1 MANSNKDIALQIL
14 NENSVGVM
22 ATNNNGVPNSRYMT
36 FDYVQSKLYTVAKED
51 SEVVREITEYGGT
64 HILLGYE
71 DKDNEG
77 VLETFLEIEGNAAT
91 TLNDVVK
98 QQLLEKYPAHADG
111 NFVLIQVTPTRMR
124 IMNKNGKNQEE
135 IQLY

>member
-1 MANSNKDIALQIL
+1 MANSNKEIALQIL
-14 NENSVGVM
+14 NENSIGVM
-22 ATNNNGVPNSRYMT
+22 ATNNNGLPNSRYMT
-36 FDYVQSKLYTVAKED
+36 FNYVQSKLYTVALED
-51 SEVVREITEYGGT
+51 SDVVREITEYGGT

-71 DKDNEG
+71 SDG
-77 VLETFLEIEGNAAT
+77 ILETFLEIEGNAAT

-98 QQLLEKYPAHADG
+98 QQLLEKYPEHAEG

>member
-1 MANSNKDIALQIL
+1 MSKSNKEIALQIL
-14 NENSVGVM
+14 NENSIGVM

-36 FDYVQSKLYTVAKED
+36 FDYVQSKLYTVALED

-71 DKDNEG
+71 SDEI
-77 VLETFLEIEGNAAT
+77 LETFLEIEGNAAT

-98 QQLLEKYPAHADG
+98 QQLLEKYPEHADG

>member
-1 MANSNKDIALQIL
+1 MSKSNKEIALQIL
-14 NENSVGVM
+14 NENSIGVM

-36 FDYVQSKLYTVAKED
+36 FDYVQSKLYTVALED

-71 DKDNEG
+71 SDG
-77 VLETFLEIEGNAAT
+77 ILETFLEIEGNAAT

-98 QQLLEKYPAHADG
+98 QQLLEKYPEHADG

>member
-1 MANSNKDIALQIL
+1 MSKSNKEIALQIL
-14 NENSVGVM
+14 NENSIGVM

-36 FDYVQSKLYTVAKED
+36 FDYVESKLYTVAQED

-71 DKDNEG
+71 GEEI
-77 VLETFLEIEGNAAT
+77 LETFLEIEGNAAT

-98 QQLLEKYPAHADG
+98 QQLLEKYPEHADG

>member
-1 MANSNKDIALQIL
+1 MSKSNKEIALQIL
-14 NENSVGVM
+14 NENSIGVM

-36 FDYVQSKLYTVAKED
+36 FDYVQSKLYTVALED

-71 DKDNEG
+71 SDG
-77 VLETFLEIEGNAAT
+77 ILETFLEIEGNAAT

-98 QQLLEKYPAHADG
+98 HQLLEKYPEHADG